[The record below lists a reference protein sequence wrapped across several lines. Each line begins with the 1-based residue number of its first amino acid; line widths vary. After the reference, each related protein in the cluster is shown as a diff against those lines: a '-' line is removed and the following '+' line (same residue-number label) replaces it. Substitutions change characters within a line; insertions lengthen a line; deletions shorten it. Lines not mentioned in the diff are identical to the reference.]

1 MISLMVFLDEMY
13 RDLDPY
19 MGADERMD
27 GLIYIYEELKAGRT
41 AEILQS
47 AMEYLDDLD
56 CGDDEEIAKYR
67 EELQEY
73 M

>member
-1 MISLMVFLDEMY
+1 MTSLMVFLDEMY

-41 AEILQS
+41 AEVLQS
-47 AMEYLDDLD
+47 AMEYLDGLD